1 MSRKS
6 IFLALSFLALLA
18 LALAAC
24 TPTEVVKTVVVTQEV
39 VTEGETVVKEVVVT
53 ATPAPEVPTEA
64 TPRTLV
70 VCMGQEPDTLY
81 SYGGNMLAASQVQQ
95 AIYDGGTAGYDSNTF
110 DYQPVITEK
119 LPSLADGDAL
129 IQTVAVAE
137 GDSVVDNDGNP
148 ATLTAKTADAPGTMV
163 RPSGCRAV
171 DCAVEYDGTN
181 VTEMDQM
188 VVTFKFLSGLLWSD
202 GTPLTAADSV
212 YSFGLYM
219 SPDSPVATRYAGE
232 RTASYEATDDVT
244 AVWTGLPGYMD
255 STYFLNYWGPLPE
268 HVMGQYT
275 PADIV
280 TSFDAQAMWLGWGP
294 FVIDEWVKGEQI
306 TLHKN
311 PNYFRASEGLPI
323 FDNLVYRFTGG
334 DANAAIAAILAGEC
348 DIVDQTTAL
357 DGQSQ
362 LLLELQAANQ
372 LDATFVTGTTWEHT
386 DFNIKPIDTIINTG
400 AFAGWDTDGDGYGP
414 FGDVRLRQAIAM
426 CMDRQ
431 AVVDTA
437 LYGQSIVLDTYIPPN
452 HPLFNADVKHW
463 DYDPAAAAALLD
475 EIGWLD
481 SDGDPATPRVAKG
494 VTGVPDGTLLSMN
507 YGTTTAVLRQ
517 QVTQILQQPL
527 ADCGIQVNL
536 QYYPAAE
543 WFADGPD
550 GVLMGR
556 RTDLGEF
563 AWLTGVQ
570 PGCDLY
576 LSTQIMGPDNGWAGQ
591 NQTGFTNLEYDAA
604 CNQALQSLPGEDAYT
619 EGHMEAQRIFGEE
632 LPVVPLFLRLKLAA
646 TRPDMCNFIMDPTA
660 NSEMWNVE
668 NFDYGD
674 CAQ

>member
-6 IFLALSFLALLA
+6 ILLALSFLALVA

-24 TPTEVVKTVVVTQEV
+24 TPTEVVKTVIVTQEV
-39 VTEGETVVKEVVVT
+39 VTEGETVIQEVVVT
-53 ATPAPEVPTEA
+53 ATPAAEVPTEA
-64 TPRTLV
+64 APRTLV

-81 SYGGNMLAASQVQQ
+81 LYGGNMLAASQVQQ
-95 AIYDGGTAGYDSNTF
+95 AIYDGGGLPYDANTF
-110 DYQPVITEK
+110 AYQPVITEK
-119 LPSLADGDAL
+119 LASLADGDAV
-129 IQTVAVAE
+129 INKVAVAE
-137 GDSVVDNDGNP
+137 GDSVVADDGNP
-148 ATLTAKTADAPGTMV
+148 ATLTAKTVDAPGTMV
-163 RPSGCRAV
+163 RPTGCRATE
-171 DCAVEYDGTN
+171 CAVEYDGTN

-188 VVTFKFLSGLLWSD
+188 VVTSKFLTGLLWSD

-212 YSFGLYM
+212 YAFGLYM
-219 SPDSPVATRYAGE
+219 DPDTPTATRYAGE
-232 RTASYEATDDVT
+232 RTASYETADDVT
-244 AVWTGLPGYMD
+244 VVWTGLPGYMD
-255 STYFLNYWGPLPE
+255 STYFLNFWPPLPQ
-268 HVMGQYT
+268 HVMGQYA
-275 PADIV
+275 PVDIV
-280 TSFDAQAMWLGWGP
+280 TNFDAQAMYLGYGP
-294 FVIDEWVKGEQI
+294 YVIDEWVKGESI

-311 PNYFRASEGLPI
+311 PNYFRASEGLPK
-323 FDNLVYRFTGG
+323 FENLVYRFTGG

-372 LDATFVTGTTWEHT
+372 LDATFVTGTTWEHV
-386 DFNIKPIDTIINTG
+386 DFNIKPFDSIVNTG
-400 AFAGWDTDGDGYGP
+400 SFAGWDTDGDGYGP

-426 CMDRQ
+426 CLDRQ

-437 LYGQSIVLDTYIPPN
+437 LYGQSIVIDTYIPPN
-452 HPLFNADVKHW
+452 HPLFNPEVKHW
-463 DYDPAAAAALLD
+463 DYDPAAAAVLLD
-475 EIGWLD
+475 EVGWLD
-481 SDGDPATPRVAKG
+481 DDGDPATPRKASG

-536 QYYPAAE
+536 EYFPASE

-570 PGCDLY
+570 PSCDLY
-576 LSTQIMGPDNGWAGQ
+576 LSTQIQGPDNGWAGQ
-591 NQTGFTNLEYDAA
+591 NQTGYTNPEYDTA
-604 CNQALQSLPGEDAYT
+604 CNMALQSLPGEDAYT
-619 EGHMEAQRIFGEE
+619 QGHMEAQRLFGEE

-660 NSEMWNVE
+660 NSEFWNVE